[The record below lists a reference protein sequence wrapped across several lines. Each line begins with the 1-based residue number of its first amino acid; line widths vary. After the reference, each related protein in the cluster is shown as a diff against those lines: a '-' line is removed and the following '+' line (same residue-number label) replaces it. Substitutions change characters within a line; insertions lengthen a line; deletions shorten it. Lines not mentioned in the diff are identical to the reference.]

1 MADNT
6 IPLQAVCNFNMA
18 KKRGRKTGRETR
30 MEEGTRKERGR
41 WRLFY

>member
-6 IPLQAVCNFNMA
+6 ITLHAVCNFNMA
-18 KKRGRKTGRETR
+18 KKRGRKTGKETR
-30 MEEGTRKERGR
+30 MGEGIRKERGR